1 MFLGG
6 ARRGRASVGDIP
18 KCWHSRPVDSAGTDR
33 NLHIVVPS
41 IGRPTCAHVVSEALG
56 REARLAR
63 LTVVSQGCPALVTPE
78 LRAEAAR
85 RDIVLGEVVLPDAVG
100 PAQARHLGALE
111 GDEDFVGFLDDD
123 ITFEQG
129 TLSSLVDGCER
140 HDLGGACG
148 VLVVPEAAPLARLVK
163 GLLFWSIFRDRR
175 QWAAWSRRPVR
186 SAVLSGGMTVF
197 RRALYLRCAAS
208 WTSFVPH
215 GYGEDVELSFAIS
228 RLAPLVVDPALRV
241 DNTQRQQSTGPA
253 EPTSRA
259 LQHLDRY
266 RAFADRHAHTRRHW
280 LAYGVVLVGVL
291 ARGVNDGARLP
302 FVRAV
307 AAEGRRAAQRA
318 LAPAARAA
326 LRWSVGEPLAPNPKP
341 ANEKATVGAVVV
353 HYRSETT
360 LEPCLRALATQTR
373 PPDQIAV
380 VANSPLP
387 PSGAAAAL
395 DVTVLQNPSNVGFA
409 AACNQAAEA
418 LDVDYLWFVN
428 PDVRCEATC
437 LERLLAYASDT
448 AVVAP
453 VLVRTDRQPELSTK
467 TRRYVTPWVLL
478 ARELGFGRRLR
489 LGSGHPL
496 ATPAVVTAVSGAC
509 LLAPTKPFSAV
520 GGFDERYFLYG
531 EDVDLCLRLAPRGV
545 QIGVVTNATAVHAS
559 GTGAGGDAPDDEV
572 RRIKGRE
579 ARRAHA
585 LLLERF
591 RSQRAARRYRF
602 GLRLILPARL
612 AVGGR
617 PEDLAAYEWLRGG
630 QQGAHGPV
638 ERHLAP

>member
-1 MFLGG
+1 MLAQPSRFVGP
-6 ARRGRASVGDIP
+6 RRG
-18 KCWHSRPVDSAGTDR
+18 PVDSAGTDPSHDMDR

-41 IGRPTCAHVVSEALG
+41 IGRPTCAQVVREALR
-56 REARLAR
+56 REPRLGR
-63 LTVVSQGCPALVTPE
+63 LTVVSQGCQPLVTPD

-85 RDIVLGEVVLPDAVG
+85 RDITLAEVALPDAIG

-129 TLSSLVDGCER
+129 TLSALVDRCELN
-140 HDLGGACG
+140 DLGGACG
-148 VLVVPEAAPLARLVK
+148 VLLVPEAAPVARFVK

-215 GYGEDVELSFAIS
+215 GYGEDVELSFSIS

-266 RAFADRHAHTRRHW
+266 RAFADRHARTRRHW

-291 ARGVNDGARLP
+291 ARGVNHGAGLP

-307 AAEGRRAAQRA
+307 AAEGRRAGQRA

-326 LRWSVGEPLAPNPKP
+326 LRWAVSEPLTPSPSPP
-341 ANEKATVGAVVV
+341 AGTAGVKATVGAVVV
-353 HYRSETT
+353 HYHSEAT
-360 LEPCLRALATQTR
+360 LDGCLHALATQTR
-373 PPDQIAV
+373 APDQVVV
-380 VANSPLP
+380 VANSPLTANP
-387 PSGAAAAL
+387 GRLAVTL
-395 DVTVLQNPSNVGFA
+395 LENDVNVGFA
-409 AACNQAAEA
+409 AACNQAVEA
-418 LDVDYLWFVN
+418 LDVDYVWFVN

-437 LERLLAYASDT
+437 LERLLSYASDT
-448 AVVAP
+448 AVLAP
-453 VLVRTDRQPELSTK
+453 VLVGEDRRPELSTK

-478 ARELGFGRRLR
+478 ARELWLGRRLR
-489 LGSGHPL
+489 LGAGHPL

-509 LLAPTKPFSAV
+509 LLAPAKAFLAV

-531 EDVDLCLRLAPRGV
+531 EDLDLCLRLAPRGV
-545 QIGVVTNATAVHAS
+545 QVGVVTNATAVHAS
-559 GTGAGGDAPDDEV
+559 GTGAGGRTPSDHIRDV
-572 RRIKGRE
+572 KGRE
-579 ARRAHA
+579 ARRAHY
-585 LLLERF
+585 LLLQRF
-591 RSQRAARRYRF
+591 RSERAAGRYLLALRYVLRARVAVAGRR
-602 GLRLILPARL
+602 
-612 AVGGR
+612 
-617 PEDLAAYEWLRGG
+617 EDRAAYDWVIAERVRRRRG
-630 QQGAHGPV
+630 
-638 ERHLAP
+638 